1 MTIDD
6 WRAQYHGLS
15 AKVERLQ
22 KHEAWA
28 QYRLAAVEAERDAA
42 RAEAEAALNA
52 SGENAKAWLNCVND
66 ASATRTK
73 LYAEIGLREQR
84 IKELEAK
91 WKREECAHCDE
102 RIGGYQN
109 TIWCAECFEWYLRES
124 EKEYIQQLQSDL
136 LAAQAGEA
144 RAVEALDVF
153 ARAYRVSMLP
163 FAPGIDEAD
172 GAHHWMPHGWPSV
185 ADFKLANSVLS
196 DSSALAWLAKQRAE
210 AAAEA
215 LEGIAKE
222 NGTDGGKAY
231 YASVVYREFP
241 DRLTMRI
248 GVVEAGDLMMR
259 AAALRAGAKGGVDA

>member
-42 RAEAEAALNA
+42 LKRAAEARETADNYAGHCN
-52 SGENAKAWLNCVND
+52 KAC
-66 ASATRTK
+66 K
-73 LYAEIGLREQR
+73 Q
-84 IKELEAK
+84 LEAV
-91 WKREECAHCDE
+91 E
-102 RIGGYQN
+102 
-109 TIWCAECFEWYLRES
+109 AEL
-124 EKEYIQQLQSDL
+124 D
-136 LAAQAGEA
+136 AARAGEA